1 MFADLPLDTRI
12 PNSDP
17 VQQQQSFNRS
27 MFQSIS
33 VQSMQKH
40 YNVSSAFNPLD
51 MIAVNFLIQSVI
63 ADSKGFPLLSYA
75 ELEERK
81 RELDIDRS
89 RLLDLQ
95 HKLKVESKMKEAALS
110 LTKYHIPGSQAPDAL
125 GSNSK
130 RLSKQAFGEADLSF
144 EKLAVLQAE
153 YDELA
158 QRVHASETEILR
170 SSVAILGLTHPG
182 SNSSVA
188 ADYLALEQTAAGNR
202 EAERSP
208 IITGQPLPG
217 QATSSRDPK
226 TSNKINSNSADEENM
241 QDVVPDLSRGMSKR
255 SVSSLGVKPG
265 LSRGLSIRSNLV
277 SETYED
283 EKLESL
289 ILTVSSVLPVRESPG
304 PLPSTRQK
312 LEHLEEIT
320 RALVREY
327 VTKEDERSMTGNV
340 DTETLS
346 REVEALQRQVDVLAA
361 ELETSRAAEHEWR
374 ERTSEVKAELERV
387 LSSLEGLTQQSVE
400 YEAERERMEA
410 KISELERDLMSSSK
424 MSTLDDSSISTLG
437 GSSSSATGE
446 MPLSVMI
453 LRNDFKKMVDELN
466 LKHSEVVSKE
476 QSERRRLEELLGGGP
491 AGGSNNG
498 SSQPVNVM

>member
-1 MFADLPLDTRI
+1 MFSDLPLATK
-12 PNSDP
+12 PLSSDP
-17 VQQQQSFNRS
+17 VQHQQSFNRS
-27 MFQSIS
+27 MFQAIS

-40 YNVSSAFNPLD
+40 YDVSSAFNPAD
-51 MIAVNFLIQSVI
+51 MIAVNFLIQAVI

-81 RELDIDRS
+81 RDLDIDRS

-110 LTKYHIPGSQAPDAL
+110 LSKYHIPGPQAPESSA
-125 GSNSK
+125 K

-153 YDELA
+153 YDDLT

-170 SSVAILGLTHPG
+170 SSVAVLALTHPG

-188 ADYLALEQTAAGNR
+188 ADYLTLEQTAAGKR
-202 EAERSP
+202 ETERSP

-217 QATSSRDPK
+217 QAASSRDIT
-226 TSNKINSNSADEENM
+226 TSNKSNPIDEENVR
-241 QDVVPDLSRGMSKR
+241 DVVPDLSRGMSKR
-255 SVSSLGVKPG
+255 SVSSLSVKPG

-304 PLPSTRQK
+304 PLPSTRKK

-327 VTKEDERSMTGNV
+327 VTKEDERSLV
-340 DTETLS
+340 DNMEAETRN
-346 REVEALQRQVDVLAA
+346 REVEELQRQVDALTA

-387 LSSLEGLTQQSVE
+387 LGSLEGLTQQSVE
-400 YEAERERMEA
+400 YEAERGRMEA
-410 KISELERDLMSSSK
+410 KISELERELMSSSK
-424 MSTLDDSSISTLG
+424 MSTLDNSSVSTLG
-437 GSSSSATGE
+437 ASSSSASGE
-446 MPLSVMI
+446 TPLSVMI
-453 LRNDFKKMVDELN
+453 LRNDFKKMVEELN
-466 LKHSEVVSKE
+466 LKHSEIVSKE
-476 QSERRRLEELLGGGP
+476 QNERRRLEELLGGGP
-491 AGGSNNG
+491 AGANKGGN
-498 SSQPVNVM
+498 QIVNVM

>member
-1 MFADLPLDTRI
+1 MFADLPLATKL
-12 PNSDP
+12 PSSDP
-17 VQQQQSFNRS
+17 VQHQQSFNRS
-27 MFQSIS
+27 LFQAIS
-33 VQSMQKH
+33 VQAMQKH
-40 YNVSSAFNPLD
+40 YNVSSAFNPSD

-81 RELDIDRS
+81 RDLDIDRS

-110 LTKYHIPGSQAPDAL
+110 LSKYHILEPQTPGVL
-125 GSNSK
+125 GSSTK

-153 YDELA
+153 YDGLA

-170 SSVAILGLTHPG
+170 SSVAVLGLTHPG

-188 ADYLALEQTAAGNR
+188 EDYLTFEQTAAGKR

-217 QATSSRDPK
+217 QATSSKDLT
-226 TSNKINSNSADEENM
+226 TSNKNNSNPTDEENLR
-241 QDVVPDLSRGMSKR
+241 DVVPDLSRGMSKR
-255 SVSSLGVKPG
+255 SVNSLGVKPG

-289 ILTVSSVLPVRESPG
+289 ILTVSSVLPARESPG
-304 PLPSTRQK
+304 PLPSTRKK

-327 VTKEDERSMTGNV
+327 VTKEDERSLAGNV
-340 DTETLS
+340 EAETFS
-346 REVEALQRQVDVLAA
+346 RKVEDLRRQVDALTA

-387 LSSLEGLTQQSVE
+387 LGSLESLTQQSVE
-400 YEAERERMEA
+400 YEAERGRMEA
-410 KISELERDLMSSSK
+410 KISELERELMSSSK
-424 MSTLDDSSISTLG
+424 MSTLDNSSVSTLG
-437 GSSSSATGE
+437 GSGSSSATGE
-446 MPLSVMI
+446 IPLSVMI
-453 LRNDFKKMVDELN
+453 LRNDFKKMVEELN
-466 LKHSEVVSKE
+466 LKHSEIVSKE

-491 AGGSNNG
+491 AGANKGSN
-498 SSQPVNVM
+498 QIVNVM